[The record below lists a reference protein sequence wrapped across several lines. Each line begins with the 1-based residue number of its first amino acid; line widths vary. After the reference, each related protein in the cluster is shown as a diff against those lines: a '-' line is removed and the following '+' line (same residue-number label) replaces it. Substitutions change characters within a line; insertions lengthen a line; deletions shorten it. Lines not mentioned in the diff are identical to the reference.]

1 MKLALRHSIFIYI
14 TVLLMITVFSACQ
27 EQEERAPQPEGLSD
41 TPKEQL
47 ETIEKRIRQI
57 DPQAVQ
63 KRRLTMNGAQ
73 GEAEVNYDENGVLMQ
88 VSGSYSNE
96 AGDQSDHFF
105 FDEKGELTYSVHRI
119 KSEIKVGGQRIL
131 EQQFT
136 YNQLQEVNGA
146 SQRFMEGE
154 EIDLAAFEQLPFESI
169 KPDMDAVNNQQKSL
183 LSNYRSTLRF

>member
-1 MKLALRHSIFIYI
+1 MKIALRQSILIYI

-27 EQEERAPQPEGLSD
+27 EQGEKAPQPEGLSD

-63 KRRLTMNGAQ
+63 KRRLSMNGAK
-73 GEAEVNYDENGVLMQ
+73 GEAEVNYDEHGILMQ
-88 VSGSYSNE
+88 VSGAYTNE

-105 FDEKGELTYSVHRI
+105 FDENGELIYSTHRT
-119 KSEIKVGGQRIL
+119 KSENKDGVQRIL

-146 SQRFMEGE
+146 SQRFMEADQ
-154 EIDLAAFEQLPFESI
+154 IDLGAFEKLPFEAI

-183 LSNYRSTLRF
+183 LSTYRSTLRF